1 MEPKPFSLCL
11 GDHGHKETISD
22 TRKKEVANSQIQM
35 QPRVKELWLLHHYY
49 LFIYL
54 FIINGQYLTLMIVSL
69 ESR

>member
-22 TRKKEVANSQIQM
+22 TRKEVANSQIQM

-54 FIINGQYLTLMIVSL
+54 LLMANI
-69 ESR
+69 